1 MTIKALYPTIEPTL
15 NLDFANTKRLDPRIT
30 FSRASTA
37 TYFDENGTLRTAAT
51 NAARFDHS
59 GAGESLGLLVEEAKT
74 NSFTYSNYLDDATWT
89 KTNAQVIPNA
99 LLAPDNTF
107 TARLL
112 NSQAAGST
120 SVNRNFTRNNPAFT
134 IFIKAGSSSTANV
147 KIQSDV
153 AGRNVSYNVNLST
166 GVLTAGTGNTGNI
179 TGWTEY
185 TSITPLSNGWYRILI
200 GFSSSTGTV
209 NSTYSVSP
217 SSNGSAAAANESIYV
232 WGAQLEAGAF
242 PTSHIPTPATFT
254 GRTSTATFY
263 NVSGTIQTAAS
274 GVARSDAYFPDSS
287 GIMRSAGLLLE
298 AAGTNLMPYSEQF
311 DNAAWVKTLAGNTVT
326 ISANSAVAPDGA
338 STADKI
344 VTTVNNSIHG
354 VQRSPVITVTSGT
367 TYTVSVYAKAAG
379 WSRIGIRAGSSAL
392 THRCTVNLST
402 GAIVDNT
409 AGIAT
414 VKSLPN
420 SWYHVSIV
428 GTATST
434 TSELIIEA
442 HNTASVQQNETGDGT
457 SGILVWGAQ
466 LEASSY
472 ATSYIPTV
480 ASTVTRS
487 ADTSTSATVTR
498 SDDFAQ
504 ITGANFTN
512 FFVPNK
518 GTFFV
523 NWSVNGEDGSTDSQ
537 TPVSLSTP
545 TNDAYVG
552 FLSYDERTSVGF
564 LRPSSAQ
571 ISIFNNLTG
580 QRLKGV
586 TAFDNA
592 LTDNT
597 SASSAI
603 NGTLYNANATFNYT
617 ITGDVLANGGFDR
630 LGIGRQIRS
639 ITYYQPI
646 NGCISRI
653 AYWPTRLSDANL
665 QALTT

>member
-51 NAARFDHS
+51 NAARFDHNPVT
-59 GAGESLGLLVEEAKT
+59 GESLGLLVEEART
-74 NSFTYSNYLDDATWT
+74 NLLTYSQQFDSTYYSTGSDGGSF
-89 KTNAQVIPNA
+89 IPNA
-99 LLAPDNTF
+99 IVAPDGTITASKLTRNAGTLGCWWSIYDKRNISVTSGTSYTVSCYLKAAEISTVLISGDVREAGGLPQSATF
-107 TARLL
+107 TLT
-112 NSQAAGST
+112 GS
-120 SVNRNFTRNNPAFT
+120 
-134 IFIKAGSSSTANV
+134 GSYTL
-147 KIQSDV
+147 
-153 AGRNVSYNVNLST
+153 G
-166 GVLTAGTGNTGNI
+166 AGTSAQI
-179 TGWTEY
+179 TNVG
-185 TSITPLSNGWYRILI
+185 NGWYRC
-200 GFSSSTGTV
+200 SVTGTADA
-209 NSTYSVSP
+209 TTTEEP
-217 SSNGSAAAANESIYV
+217 ALYV
-232 WGAQLEAGAF
+232 LGTGTSGQGFYAWGFQVEAGSF
-242 PTSHIPTPATFT
+242 PTSYIPTPATHT
-254 GRTSTATFY
+254 GRASTATY
-263 NVSGTIQTAAS
+263 YDSAGVIQTAAS

-298 AAGTNLMPYSEQF
+298 AAGTNLVTYSEQLN
-311 DNAAWVKTLAGNTVT
+311 DASWTKGNATVT
-326 ISANSAVAPDGA
+326 ANAIAAPNGTTTAELIYPTTTGSLRYVYKSVSIASGITTMSFFAKSAGMTRCYLVGGTTSIAGWFDLSAG
-338 STADKI
+338 
-344 VTTVNNSIHG
+344 TVG
-354 VQRSPVITVTSGT
+354 TVTSGCT
-367 TYTVSVYAKAAG
+367 ASIERLSNG
-379 WSRIGIRAGSSAL
+379 W
-392 THRCTVNLST
+392 HRCSLSQPISAT
-402 GAIVDNT
+402 PYASIGPCDADNSFV
-409 AGIAT
+409 A
-414 VKSLPN
+414 
-420 SWYHVSIV
+420 
-428 GTATST
+428 T
-434 TSELIIEA
+434 TSA
-442 HNTASVQQNETGDGT
+442 TN
-457 SGILVWGAQ
+457 GIYAWGGQ
-466 LEASSY
+466 LETSSFP
-472 ATSYIPTV
+472 TSYIPTTTT
-480 ASTVTRS
+480 TVTRS

-537 TPVSLSTP
+537 TPVSLGTP
-545 TNDAYVG
+545 TNDAFVG

-586 TAFDNA
+586 TAFGNA
-592 LTDNT
+592 LTNNT

-603 NGTLYNANATFNYT
+603 NGTLYNANATFNYGLV
-617 ITGDVLANGGFDR
+617 GDVLANGGFDR

-639 ITYYQPI
+639 ITYYAPI